1 MDSIGRIIFVNATL
15 DDNVHEMVDSSLI
28 VAFAQKLPVDVFFL
42 KKRSVIVK
50 GIIDKAFSL
59 NNVRFQ
65 PLSNIKRSGAVKDLI
80 AALIEF
86 YILVFKGNK
95 SSLFVF
101 SYANMFSRYLIN
113 FGSKLTGKKVLI
125 CAHSELESI
134 VTHKLKGAGYWEK
147 LMGLFYQLN
156 LARKLRIVVL
166 GDSIQIEL
174 QKHVPARVND
184 KVISL
189 IHPYFHFEAPKRKQ
203 LSSDIIHIGVVG
215 VVSMSVHRGYDN
227 LMSFTSKIGTYGNV
241 KIHIISRIDKELQR
255 ELPQSV
261 IIENPTGRYL
271 PKDEYEQLIRQ
282 MDYLYYPYP
291 KDAFKLTASGAIFES
306 VANQRPPLMY
316 SNQFFLYLTKE
327 YGNFGLFVDQL
338 SDDMFL
344 NMISDNNNY
353 NKMCD
358 MLAGF
363 ATQVNPIYLSDVLY
377 NKISDSYAH

>member
-189 IHPYFHFEAPKRKQ
+189 IHPYFYFEAPKLWKC
-203 LSSDIIHIGVVG
+203 
-215 VVSMSVHRGYDN
+215 
-227 LMSFTSKIGTYGNV
+227 
-241 KIHIISRIDKELQR
+241 
-255 ELPQSV
+255 
-261 IIENPTGRYL
+261 ENSHH
-271 PKDEYEQLIRQ
+271 K
-282 MDYLYYPYP
+282 
-291 KDAFKLTASGAIFES
+291 
-306 VANQRPPLMY
+306 
-316 SNQFFLYLTKE
+316 
-327 YGNFGLFVDQL
+327 
-338 SDDMFL
+338 
-344 NMISDNNNY
+344 
-353 NKMCD
+353 
-358 MLAGF
+358 
-363 ATQVNPIYLSDVLY
+363 
-377 NKISDSYAH
+377 